1 MLCNRGFLGKLCR
14 CDEESKGAELIRC
27 REKWA
32 EINHL
37 LVGFGQ
43 TICPPEVGRRRCGE
57 CLLGLEG
64 LCRVADR
71 KKVNAGR
78 KAREEGLK
86 IEYEEKEVV
95 KKKGNKVKTEK
106 VEEMKV
112 VKKEADGEERVLDT
126 VPDLEAQSRGDEAK
140 VQVKDEEPVVDVPV
154 SEALK
159 EEEQSELK
167 GEVTNE

>member
-1 MLCNRGFLGKLCR
+1 MLVGDRIGQRLMIF
-14 CDEESKGAELIRC
+14 

-64 LCRVADR
+64 LCRVSDK

-78 KAREEGLK
+78 KAKAEGLK

-95 KKKGNKVKTEK
+95 KKEGTKVKTEK

-112 VKKEADGEERVLDT
+112 VKEEADGEERVLDT
-126 VPDLEAQSRGDEAK
+126 VPDIENEAREDPTKLE
-140 VQVKDEEPVVDVPV
+140 VKDEEPMVDVPV

-159 EEEQSELK
+159 EEEANEIQ
-167 GEVTNE
+167 GEAKAE